1 MENTITQRT
10 APIVEVSDL
19 TVSFSGKPVLDAVSL
34 SLWTGQI
41 TVLVGAS
48 GSGKT
53 TLLRAIN
60 RLNECFPHCRTEGAV
75 RLRIEGQSG
84 DIYKDFLPL
93 PELRR
98 RVGMVFQTPAVL
110 PFSILKNLTLPLRVT
125 LGISGNVLSD
135 RVERA
140 LQEVSLW
147 DEVKDRL
154 QDAATTLSGGQQQR
168 LCLARILALEP
179 RVLLLDEPTA
189 SLDFRTTRKIEEL
202 LARLKERYAILA
214 VSHSLSQVQ
223 RMADRVLVLRE
234 GRIAQELD
242 QQHLQDPHAFQALL
256 DDVF

>member
-1 MENTITQRT
+1 MTERA

-19 TVSFSGKPVLDAVSL
+19 TVSFSGKTVLDAARL
-34 SLWTGQI
+34 SLWTGRI
-41 TVLVGAS
+41 TVLVGSS

-60 RLNECFPHCRTEGAV
+60 RLNECFPRCRTEGAV
-75 RLRIEGQSG
+75 LLRLEGQSG

-125 LGISGNVLSD
+125 LGISGSGLSD

-202 LARLKERYAILA
+202 LAKLKERYAILA
-214 VSHSLSQVQ
+214 VSHSMSQA
-223 RMADRVLVLRE
+223 RRLADEVLVLRE

-242 QQHLQDPHAFQALL
+242 RQHLRDPQAFQALL
-256 DDVF
+256 DEVF

>member
-1 MENTITQRT
+1 MENTMTHRA
-10 APIVEVSDL
+10 APIVEVSDM
-19 TVSFSGKPVLDAVSL
+19 TVSFSGKPVLDAVTL
-34 SLWTGQI
+34 SLWAGRI
-41 TVLVGAS
+41 TVLVGSS

-60 RLNECFPHCRTEGAV
+60 RLNECFPHCRTEGSV
-75 RLRIEGQSG
+75 RLRLEGQSG

-93 PELRR
+93 PEVRR

-125 LGISGNVLSD
+125 LGISGNALSD

-214 VSHSLSQVQ
+214 VSHSMSQA
-223 RMADRVLVLRE
+223 RRLADEVLVLRE
-234 GRIAQELD
+234 GCIAQELD
-242 QQHLQDPHAFQALL
+242 RQHLQDPQAFQALL
-256 DDVF
+256 DEVF